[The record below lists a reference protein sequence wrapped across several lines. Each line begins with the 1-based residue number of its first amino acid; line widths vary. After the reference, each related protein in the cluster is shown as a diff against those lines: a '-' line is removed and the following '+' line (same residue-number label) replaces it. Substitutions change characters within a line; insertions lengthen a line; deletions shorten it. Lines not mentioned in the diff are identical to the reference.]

1 MFPAHSAASPAQFAT
16 AVSPVE
22 SRPSAWPRPDA
33 EVTTPA
39 KSPASGKSYRWLL
52 GLFVVSLAL
61 INPWVRGD
69 GVGYYAFARALLIQH
84 NLDFT
89 PDYNAANASFRDARL
104 DENGNPKPVFHT
116 ATNHLENHF
125 SVGPA
130 ILWSPFLIVT
140 HVGVLIARALGS
152 SVAADGFSA
161 PYRFAM
167 ALGTAVYGFFGLL
180 LAMRLAAKYVGER
193 WAFLATVAI
202 WWASSLP
209 VYMYFNPSWS
219 HAHSAFVVALFL
231 WYWHETRETRSTM
244 QWIVLAAIAGLMLNV
259 YYPNAMVLAVLVVE
273 AVPQY
278 VGALRNKQSP
288 GELVDRETAR
298 RNSAHRNEM
307 ELESTNHNF
316 SEREVTSRNFSM
328 LEAQPS
334 ILQLAMNHALFAVV
348 MIACLLPTFLSRYVI
363 YGNPFESGYVSL
375 KDWAWRSPY
384 FLAVLFSS
392 EHGLLVWTPV
402 LALACVGAAIFALR
416 EPRVGGAMLAAML
429 AFYFFIACYP
439 DWAGI
444 SSFGNR
450 FFVSVTP
457 VFIIGLAV
465 FFARTAQFFASQRR
479 ALLALSALA
488 AILVVWNLAFIF
500 QWGTHLVPARGPIV
514 WSVMIQNQFAV
525 VPREIVAKAQ
535 GYLFHRS
542 NLMQQIEQRDIE
554 QMREK

>member
-1 MFPAHSAASPAQFAT
+1 MPPAHSAASAQHFAT
-16 AVSPVE
+16 AVELSPLEPHVLI
-22 SRPSAWPRPDA
+22 SPRSNADSVA
-33 EVTTPA
+33 PA
-39 KSPASGKSYRWLL
+39 KSPASNSAYRWLF
-52 GLFVVSLAL
+52 GLFVLSLAL
-61 INPWVRGD
+61 MNPWVRGD
-69 GVGYYAFARALLIQH
+69 GVGYYAFARAVLIQH

-89 PDYNAANASFRDARL
+89 PDYNSANASFRDARL
-104 DENGNPKPVFHT
+104 DENGNPKPVFRT

-125 SVGPA
+125 TVGPA
-130 ILWSPFLIVT
+130 LLWAPFLIVA
-140 HVGVLIARALGS
+140 HAIVLVARAFGS
-152 SVAADGFSA
+152 NVAADGFSA

-167 ALGTAVYGFFGLL
+167 ALGTAVCGFVGLF
-180 LAMRLAAKYVGER
+180 LAMRIAAKYVGQR

-231 WYWHETRETRSTM
+231 WYWHETRETRSTL

-259 YYPNAMVLAVLVVE
+259 YYPNAMVLAVLAVE

-278 VGALRNKQSP
+278 LAVLRRKDSSQHDTEP
-288 GELVDRETAR
+288 TL
-298 RNSAHRNEM
+298 
-307 ELESTNHNF
+307 
-316 SEREVTSRNFSM
+316 
-328 LEAQPS
+328 
-334 ILQLAMNHALFAVV
+334 LQLLTNHALFGLV
-348 MIACLLPTFLSRYVI
+348 MLACLFPTLLSRYVI
-363 YGNPFESGYVSL
+363 YGSPFESGYVSL

-402 LALACVGAAIFALR
+402 IALACIGVFIFALR
-416 EPRVGGAMLAAML
+416 EPRVGTAILAAMV

-450 FFVSVTP
+450 FFVSLTP
-457 VFIIGLAV
+457 IFIIGLSV
-465 FFARTAQFFASQRR
+465 FFDRVARFFRSQRTAIATFGAT
-479 ALLALSALA
+479 A
-488 AILVVWNLAFIF
+488 AILIVWNLAFIF

-514 WSVMIQNQFAV
+514 WSEMIHNQFAV
-525 VPREIVAKAQ
+525 VPRDLAAKAQ

-554 QMREK
+554 QMHAK

>member
-1 MFPAHSAASPAQFAT
+1 MLPARSVAPAPHLAT
-16 AVSPVE
+16 AVEVSPNEPRALEPV
-22 SRPSAWPRPDA
+22 SPFSNSSVQKQTSAPRNA
-33 EVTTPA
+33 T
-39 KSPASGKSYRWLL
+39 RWLL
-52 GLFVVSLAL
+52 GLFVLSLAL

-69 GVGYYAFARALLIQH
+69 GVGYYAFARAVLIQH

-130 ILWSPFLIVT
+130 ILWAPFLIVA
-140 HVGVLIARALGS
+140 HVGVLIARTLGS

-167 ALGTAVYGFFGLL
+167 ALGTAVYGFLGLL
-180 LAMRLAAKYVGER
+180 LAMRIAAKYAGER
-193 WAFLATVAI
+193 WAFLATLAI

-231 WYWHETRETRSTM
+231 WYWHETRETRSTT

-259 YYPNAMVLAVLVVE
+259 YYPNAMVLAVLLVE
-273 AVPQY
+273 ALPQY
-278 VGALRNKQSP
+278 RAAFRGLRSSK
-288 GELVDRETAR
+288 RESLGSEAANPKSRAR
-298 RNSAHRNEM
+298 
-307 ELESTNHNF
+307 
-316 SEREVTSRNFSM
+316 ERSV
-328 LEAQPS
+328 
-334 ILQLAMNHALFAVV
+334 LQLATNHALFAAV
-348 MIACLLPTFLSRYVI
+348 MIACLLPTFVSRYII

-392 EHGLLVWTPV
+392 EHGLFAWTPM
-402 LALACVGAAIFALR
+402 LALACIGVVIFTLR
-416 EPRVGGAMLAAML
+416 EPRVGGAILAAML

-450 FFVSVTP
+450 FFVSLTP
-457 VFIIGLAV
+457 IFVIGLSI
-465 FFARTAQFFASQRR
+465 FFARAARFFASQRTAMMTLAAAA
-479 ALLALSALA
+479 ALL
-488 AILVVWNLAFIF
+488 IVWNMAFIF

-514 WSVMIQNQFAV
+514 WSEMIHNQFAV
-525 VPREIVAKAQ
+525 VPREIATKAE

-554 QMREK
+554 QLHAK

>member
-1 MFPAHSAASPAQFAT
+1 MLPARSIAPAPHLAT
-16 AVSPVE
+16 AVAVSPNE
-22 SRPSAWPRPDA
+22 PRALEPVSSFSKGA
-33 EVTTPA
+33 AHKQT
-39 KSPASGKSYRWLL
+39 SPLRNATRWLL
-52 GLFVVSLAL
+52 VLFVISLAL

-69 GVGYYAFARALLIQH
+69 GVGYYAFARAVLIQH

-116 ATNHLENHF
+116 VTNHLENHF
-125 SVGPA
+125 TVGPA
-130 ILWSPFLIVT
+130 ILWAPFLIVA
-140 HVGVLIARALGS
+140 HVGVLVARSLGS
-152 SVAADGFSA
+152 SVTADGFSA

-167 ALGTAVYGFFGLL
+167 ALGTAVYGFLGLL
-180 LAMRLAAKYVGER
+180 LAMRIAAKYVGER

-219 HAHSAFVVALFL
+219 HAHSAFAVALFL
-231 WYWHETRETRSTM
+231 WYWHETREERSTM
-244 QWIVLAAIAGLMLNV
+244 QWILLAAIAGLMLNV

-273 AVPQY
+273 ALWQY
-278 VGALRNKQSP
+278 FAVLQGRQS
-288 GELVDRETAR
+288 GDRR
-298 RNSAHRNEM
+298 P
-307 ELESTNHNF
+307 
-316 SEREVTSRNFSM
+316 SEREPIPTRPQAS
-328 LEAQPS
+328 LP
-334 ILQLAMNHALFAVV
+334 QLAMTHTLFAVV
-348 MIACLLPTFLSRYVI
+348 MIACVVPTFVSRYVI

-392 EHGLLVWTPV
+392 EHGLFAWTPV
-402 LALACVGAAIFALR
+402 IALAFIGVVMLALR
-416 EPRVGGAMLAAML
+416 EPRAGGAILAAML

-444 SSFGNR
+444 SSYGNR
-450 FFVSVTP
+450 FFVSLSPIFV
-457 VFIIGLAV
+457 IGLSV
-465 FFARTAQFFASQRR
+465 FFARAARFFASQRTAMTTLATAV
-479 ALLALSALA
+479 AL
-488 AILVVWNLAFIF
+488 LVVWNLAFIF

-514 WSVMIQNQFAV
+514 WGEMIHNQFAV
-525 VPREIVAKAQ
+525 VPREIATKAQ

-554 QMREK
+554 QLHGK

>member
-1 MFPAHSAASPAQFAT
+1 MPPAHSAASEPRFAT
-16 AVSPVE
+16 AVDVSLAELGDRGPSP
-22 SRPSAWPRPDA
+22 SFADA
-33 EVTTPA
+33 PVTARTPA
-39 KSPASGKSYRWLL
+39 FNNASRWLL
-52 GLFVVSLAL
+52 VLFVLSLAL

-69 GVGYYAFARALLIQH
+69 GVGYYAFARAMLIQH
-84 NLDFT
+84 NFDFT

-104 DENGNPKPVFHT
+104 DENGNPKAIFVT

-125 SVGPA
+125 TVGPA
-130 ILWSPFLIVT
+130 ILWAPFLIVA
-140 HVGVLIARALGS
+140 HAGVLVARTLGS
-152 SVAADGFSA
+152 NVAADGFNA

-167 ALGTAVYGFFGLL
+167 ALGTAVYGFIGLL

-231 WYWHETRETRSTM
+231 WYWDATRETRSRM

-278 VGALRNKQSP
+278 FAVLRNSK
-288 GELVDRETAR
+288 R
-298 RNSAHRNEM
+298 
-307 ELESTNHNF
+307 
-316 SEREVTSRNFSM
+316 SEGRSIEH
-328 LEAQPS
+328 EATHGKVVEHAIQPS
-334 ILQLAMNHALFAVV
+334 LMQLLAKHVIFGLV
-348 MIACLLPTFLSRYVI
+348 MIACMFPTLLSHYVI
-363 YGNPFESGYVSL
+363 YGSPFQSGYVSL

-392 EHGLLVWTPV
+392 EHGLLSWTPV
-402 LALACVGAAIFALR
+402 IAFACVGVVIFALR
-416 EPRVGGAMLAAML
+416 EPRVGGAILAAML

-450 FFVSVTP
+450 FFVSLTP
-457 VFIIGLAV
+457 IFIIGLAV
-465 FFARTAQFFASQRR
+465 FFSRAARFFAAQRTALATFGAVA
-479 ALLALSALA
+479 ALL
-488 AILVVWNLAFIF
+488 IVWNMAFIF
-500 QWGTHLVPARGPIV
+500 QWGMHLVPARGPIV
-514 WSVMIQNQFAV
+514 WSEMVHNQFSV
-525 VPREIVAKAQ
+525 VPREIATKAQ

-554 QMREK
+554 QIHEK